1 MARPVEP
8 EIVAAPLGRAAPAW
22 PVAVLVVVALV
33 AVSLVASSYQVY
45 VLTLAL
51 VYSLASFG
59 MNILTGYSGQLSLG
73 SAAFFGMGAYV
84 VAIAGVKLGWSL
96 PIGVAL
102 AIAAGAVAGIIIG
115 LPAARL
121 SELYLGVATLAFLL
135 LFNQVTTLWRPV
147 TGGAV
152 GLSFQNVT
160 LGGVNLQ
167 EPRTCSHRPGER
179 RRRAVAGPQS
189 RRLEVRTGLRGAE
202 DERARR
208 ERASGVDVTYHK
220 LVASVA
226 SAMVT
231 AYAGALYALVVGYVE
246 PNSFDVFLSITFLTM
261 VIVGGRGIR
270 GSIYG
275 AVFVTLL
282 PELMRAVGYSATGR
296 LVLGL
301 GILVVLYFAPH
312 GLAGLSWRKR

>member
-1 MARPVEP
+1 MAGPAEP
-8 EIVAAPLGRAAPAW
+8 EIVATPLGRTAPAW

-102 AIAAGAVAGIIIG
+102 AIAAGAIAGIIIG

-167 EPRTCSHRPGER
+167 EPRTLLYIALASAVVVLWLGRNLVDSKYG
-179 RRRAVAGPQS
+179 RAFVALKTS
-189 RRLEVRTGLRGAE
+189 VHA
-202 DERARR
+202 AS
-208 ERASGVDVTYHK
+208 ASGVDVTYHK

-261 VIVGGRGIR
+261 VVVGGRGIR

-312 GLAGLSWRKR
+312 GLAGVSWRKR